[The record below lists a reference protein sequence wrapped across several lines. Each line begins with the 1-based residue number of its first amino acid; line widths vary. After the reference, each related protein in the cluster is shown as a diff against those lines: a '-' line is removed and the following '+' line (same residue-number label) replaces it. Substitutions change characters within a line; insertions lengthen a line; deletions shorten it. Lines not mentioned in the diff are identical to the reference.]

1 MSIIIKP
8 ATPPYREEL
17 VSVLVLVADGANLAD
32 HVALR
37 RAARV
42 RHLHHLHLLRDA
54 RHAVASAQPQR
65 RSPPTPPTEACG
77 EGPLTWAPMASLFVG
92 QSLGSMSRYCV
103 TDSSTD
109 V

>member
-77 EGPLTWAPMASLFVG
+77 EGPLTWALFVG
-92 QSLGSMSRYCV
+92 QSWGSISRYCV
-103 TDSSTD
+103 TDSRTD